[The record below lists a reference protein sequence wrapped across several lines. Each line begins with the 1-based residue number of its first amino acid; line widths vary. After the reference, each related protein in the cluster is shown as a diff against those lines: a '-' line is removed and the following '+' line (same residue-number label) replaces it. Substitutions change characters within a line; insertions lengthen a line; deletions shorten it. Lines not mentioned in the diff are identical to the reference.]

1 MDGVFRGW
9 VQRVKAI
16 IYVFPFL
23 QQLEVQIYI
32 RVSLWWVGGIQRHIR
47 RTLKEGKVNNI
58 SYPLSLS
65 LFLSQ
70 LFYCWVGYFI
80 FMFLT

>member
-32 RVSLWWVGGIQRHIR
+32 RVSLWWVGGIQ
-47 RTLKEGKVNNI
+47 G
-58 SYPLSLS
+58 
-65 LFLSQ
+65 
-70 LFYCWVGYFI
+70 I
-80 FMFLT
+80 FGEH